1 MLPLPPLGICPY
13 FETSMAKQPSPAFP
27 ADFLTVD
34 ALTPAQLRAVLATAA
49 KGKKNRKFG
58 SKAFADKSVVM
69 LFEKPSL
76 RTRVSFEV
84 GVNRLGGHALFYDH
98 SKERIG
104 ERESVPDYGRNLE
117 RFCDCIVARV
127 YSQEALEELAANC
140 DVPVVNALSDS
151 HHPCQALADVLT
163 ITEHLGGVKGKTVA
177 YVGDGN
183 NVALSLAQAVV
194 MLGGHMLVVA
204 PEGYGLSKED
214 TAALNALAAAGGAG
228 GSFTASSSLEAMQG
242 VDVVYTDAWVSMHHK
257 DAEKRLKAFKPYQV
271 DGKMMANAGGAIFM
285 HCLPAERGVEVTADV
300 VDGPAS
306 VVFDQA
312 ENRLHAQNALLL
324 HLMGEA

>member
-1 MLPLPPLGICPY
+1 
-13 FETSMAKQPSPAFP
+13 MAKRTPPFP
-27 ADFLTVD
+27 ADFLTLD
-34 ALTPAQLRAVLATAA
+34 ALSPAQLRAVLNTAA
-49 KGKKNRKFG
+49 KGKRDRRFG
-58 SKAFADKSVVM
+58 ARSLAGTSVVM

-127 YSQEALEELAANC
+127 YSQESLEELAASC
-140 DVPVVNALSDS
+140 SVPVVNALSDT

-163 ITEHLGGVKGKTVA
+163 ITEHLGAVEGKTVA

-194 MLGGHMLVVA
+194 MLGGHMLVVT
-204 PEGYGLSKED
+204 PDGYGLGERD
-214 TAALNALAAAGGAG
+214 TAAVRGLVQGR
-228 GSFTASSSLEAMQG
+228 GSFTATTDLDDLQG
-242 VDVVYTDAWVSMHHK
+242 VDVIYTDAWVSMHHK
-257 DAEKRLKAFKPYQV
+257 DAPKRLKAFRPYQV
-271 DGKMMANAGGAIFM
+271 NSAMMANAGGAIFM

-312 ENRLHAQNALLL
+312 ENRLHAQNALLM
-324 HLMGEA
+324 HLLGKA

>member
-1 MLPLPPLGICPY
+1 MPRSKVAP
-13 FETSMAKQPSPAFP
+13 FPS
-27 ADFLTVD
+27 DFLTVD
-34 ALTPAQLRAVLATAA
+34 ALSPAQLASVLKTAA
-49 KGKKNRKFG
+49 KGKRDRRFG
-58 SKAFADKSVVM
+58 AKAMAGMSVVM

-117 RFCDCIVARV
+117 RFCDMIVARV
-127 YSQEALEELAANC
+127 YEQKVLEELADNC
-140 DVPVVNALSDS
+140 GVPVVNALSNE
-151 HHPCQALADVLT
+151 HHPCQAVADALT
-163 ITEHLGGVKGKTVA
+163 ITEHLGSVKGKTVA

-194 MLGGHMLVVA
+194 ILGGHALVVA
-204 PEGYGLSKED
+204 PKGYWLSERD
-214 TAALNALAAAGGAG
+214 AASVRDLASASGAG
-228 GSFTASSSLEAMQG
+228 GTFTASDRLDDLYG
-242 VDVVYTDAWVSMHHK
+242 VDVIYTDAWVSMHHQ
-257 DAEKRLKAFKPYQV
+257 DAAKRLNAFEPYQV
-271 DGKMMANAGGAIFM
+271 NSKMMAGAGGAIFM

-300 VDGPAS
+300 IDGPAS

-312 ENRLHAQNALLL
+312 ENRLHAQNAIML
-324 HLMGEA
+324 HLMGKD